1 MALNEG
7 SNALRGSHS
16 QTTAE
21 EFESPMGLAISWW
34 AKGDSNSHF
43 GGSHMTRRKVR
54 PDRGDAGYLV

>member
-7 SNALRGSHS
+7 SNALSGSQS

-34 AKGDSNSHF
+34 GIEDSN
-43 GGSHMTRRKVR
+43 
-54 PDRGDAGYLV
+54 L